1 MPQLSV
7 LIPVKDGMPYL
18 KSTVGSTLRAM
29 PRDSELL
36 VMDDGSTDGTEAFL
50 AGVSDKRLKVFRNEQ
65 SAGVA
70 AASTALLSQAS
81 GEHVARIDGDDICL
95 PWRFAVQRRALDGVD
110 MVFSQALMINAKNVP
125 FKPRFEPGISAE
137 AMPLHL
143 LMTNVLM
150 NPTMYAK
157 RASLESLGGY
167 QATPAEDYDLWLR
180 AATAGLRM
188 RRIPRLPTIAYRRHQ
203 TQLSQTRAWSDENG
217 DKVLAESFG
226 KLAAD
231 RLGFHGSAS
240 TILYNRPAAGKPYPE
255 DPDIAEFTRCMMEA
269 ASRLGERDR
278 LGVEARL
285 KASYRV

>member
-1 MPQLSV
+1 VPQLSV

-18 KSTVGSTLRAM
+18 KSTVASTLRAM

-36 VMDDGSTDGTEAFL
+36 VLDDGSTDGTGAFL
-50 AGVSDKRLKVFRNEQ
+50 ASLSDKRLKVFRNER

-70 AASTALLSQAS
+70 AASTALLSHAS

-125 FKPRFEPGISAE
+125 FRPRFEPGISAA

-143 LMTNVLM
+143 LLTNVLM
-150 NPTMYAK
+150 NPTMYAS
-157 RASLESLGGY
+157 RAALESLGGY
-167 QATPAEDYDLWLR
+167 QATP
-180 AATAGLRM
+180 AGLRM

-217 DKVLAESFG
+217 DKILAESFS

-231 RLGFHGSAS
+231 RIGFHGSAS

-255 DPDIAEFTRCMMEA
+255 DPDTAEFVRCLMEA
-269 ASRLGERDR
+269 ASRLGESDR
-278 LGVEARL
+278 RGVEARL
-285 KASYRV
+285 TASYRL